1 MPLKQNQ
8 ITLIRRMEARI
19 ATMEGEI
26 AGVKATLTTLEQ
38 GQATLIAMF
47 ERSLGKKQD
56 GEVVVIDGPDQG
68 SGNGSK
74 KQTEG
79 SSAGPISGDALAE
92 FRQAVKKVEL
102 PMFDGDDPAG
112 WISRAEVYFWVQGTT
127 PKVKV
132 CLAQLCVEGAT
143 IHFFN
148 SLINDEEG
156 LTWEQLKH
164 ALLERYGGHGDGDV
178 YEQLTALKQ
187 KGSVDDYITEFEY
200 LTAQIP
206 RLPEKQFQGYF
217 LNRLKEEVKGKV
229 QSMAMMGNL
238 SRAKLLQVSRAVE
251 KEITRDWPGYNRTH
265 KPGHGSQR
273 SGSFGPNKGGT
284 ADWVMVKGGKEAN
297 MKGVGPGPRSER
309 PGQSDRRDGP
319 RDRGFSHL
327 SYNELMERKRKGQC
341 FKCKGPYHQNHQC
354 PEKHLRVLIT
364 DDEGDG
370 GEENRLLAVEVEE
383 EDEEIGG
390 EMSLM
395 SFHQLGQSKQNKPQ
409 SIRLKGTIH

>member
-1 MPLKQNQ
+1 
-8 ITLIRRMEARI
+8 
-19 ATMEGEI
+19 
-26 AGVKATLTTLEQ
+26 
-38 GQATLIAMF
+38 
-47 ERSLGKKQD
+47 
-56 GEVVVIDGPDQG
+56 
-68 SGNGSK
+68 
-74 KQTEG
+74 
-79 SSAGPISGDALAE
+79 
-92 FRQAVKKVEL
+92 VKKVEL

-132 CLAQLCVEGAT
+132 CLAQLCMEGAT

-229 QSMAMMGNL
+229 QSMAVMGNL

-284 ADWVMVKGGKEAN
+284 ADWVMVKGGKEQ
-297 MKGVGPGPRSER
+297 GVNGSNIGGSNGPRNERQAQSEVRR
-309 PGQSDRRDGP
+309 PGL
-319 RDRGFSHL
+319 RDRGYSHL
-327 SYNELMERKRKGQC
+327 TYNEILELKQKGLC
-341 FKCKGPYHQNHQC
+341 FKCRAPFHPKHQC
-354 PEKHLRVLIT
+354 PEKHLRVFIT
-364 DDEGDG
+364 D
-370 GEENRLLAVEVEE
+370 GEEEEEEDGEEKLLAVEKTFYEFLV
-383 EDEEIGG
+383 
-390 EMSLM
+390 
-395 SFHQLGQSKQNKPQ
+395 Q
-409 SIRLKGTIH
+409 